1 MTELS
6 LYHCMCA
13 KAVEDDV
20 IVALRK
26 LAGELQL
33 RYYAAGILMDSSDKR
48 NVLAFADELAAV
60 GVTSGQSVTVF
71 PSCKWPFSPFRSRN
85 VFAGCGSIPPDVDVD
100 AFSARIGER
109 WEPHATIMK
118 TSKLQGKAKYSVRW
132 GPVIWW

>member
-1 MTELS
+1 
-6 LYHCMCA
+6 MCA

-60 GVTSGQSVTVF
+60 GVTPGQSVTVF
-71 PSCKWPFSPFRSRN
+71 PSCK
-85 VFAGCGSIPPDVDVD
+85 
-100 AFSARIGER
+100 
-109 WEPHATIMK
+109 
-118 TSKLQGKAKYSVRW
+118 
-132 GPVIWW
+132 